1 MHTVFVTR
9 QTSVKTAVVIADVTK
24 AVPLRRGLR
33 VPIVQHVVRP
43 QGSFWSADLMSKR
56 LPAEERR
63 AGEFHL
69 PVQCKHRAARHEL
82 GRFNDAFG
90 CLQIETAE
98 VVGRRPDIPGAR
110 MAVTKGKVGEAR

>member
-33 VPIVQHVVRP
+33 VPVVQHVIGPQRP
-43 QGSFWSADLMSKR
+43 IGADDVMSKR

-69 PVQCKHRAARHEL
+69 PVEGEHRAARDEL
-82 GRFNDAFG
+82 GCLGDALRS
-90 CLQIETAE
+90 LQIEAAE

-110 MAVTKGKVGEAR
+110 MAVAKG